1 MWGLLAPTPP
11 GRARK
16 PCTGVGA
23 GMPGFFGNSECAKIA
38 KNLSP
43 FMAAYFS
50 LFCHGSARGGPH
62 VPRPPLALGWRTA
75 SRPLERRGLLECA
88 AMPTGLSMYTQLN
101 THPYP
106 SVQTVMHSSGSQ
118 NRRQPPPAK
127 PVHAEKHKPP
137 AGGAHNKLS
146 WSPSGDT
153 SASPTRWRQY
163 RAAIREFFQGEAEG
177 VYDCTRPKQRPP
189 ERLAGASEIA
199 AG

>member
-1 MWGLLAPTPP
+1 MQPKNRLKKIDDSVGERKNPP
-11 GRARK
+11 MEKIRNRAFRK
-16 PCTGVGA
+16 KQA
-23 GMPGFFGNSECAKIA
+23 LFFFYSWQLDLK
-38 KNLSP
+38 S
-43 FMAAYFS
+43 
-50 LFCHGSARGGPH
+50 GPH